1 MSNFCKKAIGTNNN
15 IIGQWQWK
23 YSIGGIAVQTITASD
38 THVILTF
45 QQISTYTLS
54 ENGTI
59 QSNDQF
65 FITYD
70 STYKKLYIS
79 SILHPASYGLGQMEQ
94 LFLFK
99 IIN

>member
-45 QQISTYTLS
+45 QQVSTYTLS

-70 STYKKLYIS
+70 STYKNCTSPQFYIRQAMVWAKWS
-79 SILHPASYGLGQMEQ
+79 SFFYS
-94 LFLFK
+94 K
-99 IIN
+99 